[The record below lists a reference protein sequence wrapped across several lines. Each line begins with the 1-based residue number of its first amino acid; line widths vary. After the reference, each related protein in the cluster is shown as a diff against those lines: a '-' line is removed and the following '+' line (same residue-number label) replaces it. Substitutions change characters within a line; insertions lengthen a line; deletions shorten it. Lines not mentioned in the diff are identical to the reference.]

1 MCDLKKCLLT
11 CSTDILKYFYFPTQ
25 PLAPGD
31 LENSPRSG
39 EQPENTERPGTAS
52 QRPTSAGSHV
62 VPVPA
67 NQRPDSAS
75 SQRLPPKINAVHPRE
90 EDAMSVV
97 SAKSKGRNLLC
108 SSLGENKLLLLE
120 AGGPMLL

>member
-1 MCDLKKCLLT
+1 M
-11 CSTDILKYFYFPTQ
+11 
-25 PLAPGD
+25 
-31 LENSPRSG
+31 
-39 EQPENTERPGTAS
+39 
-52 QRPTSAGSHV
+52 

-108 SSLGENKLLLLE
+108 SSLGENELLLLE